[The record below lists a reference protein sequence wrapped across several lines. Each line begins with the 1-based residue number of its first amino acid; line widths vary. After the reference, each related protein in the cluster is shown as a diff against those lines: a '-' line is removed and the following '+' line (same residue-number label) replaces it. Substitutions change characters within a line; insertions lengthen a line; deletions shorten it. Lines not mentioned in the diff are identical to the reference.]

1 MSLYYSRKISLFA
14 FLICVGL
21 LGFAMY
27 LQYSLGLQPC
37 PLCVVQRVCIALLAL
52 IFMVGSLYI
61 PRSRLIR
68 WIYSLFTVIFAGL
81 GIAAALRHLWLEHLP
96 PGSVPSCSASLD
108 YMLQNFPM
116 SQTLIQLF
124 NGSGDCAQ
132 ITWQFLTLTIPAWTL
147 IFFAVF
153 LLIGLLRLT
162 RP

>member
-14 FLICVGL
+14 FLICLGL
-21 LGFAMY
+21 LGIAMY

>member
-1 MSLYYSRKISLFA
+1 MTLYSRKISLFA
-14 FLICVGL
+14 FLTCIGL
-21 LGFAMY
+21 LGVAMY

-37 PLCVVQRVCIALLAL
+37 PLCVIQRVCIALLAL

-61 PRSRLIR
+61 PRSRVTR
-68 WIYSLFTVIFAGL
+68 WIYSLLTVTFASL
-81 GIAAALRHLWLEHLP
+81 GILTALRHIWLEHQP
-96 PGSVPSCSASLD
+96 AGSVPSCSASLD

-132 ITWQFLTLTIPAWTL
+132 VTWQFLTLSIPGWTL
-147 IFFAVF
+147 IFFAIF

-162 RP
+162 RA